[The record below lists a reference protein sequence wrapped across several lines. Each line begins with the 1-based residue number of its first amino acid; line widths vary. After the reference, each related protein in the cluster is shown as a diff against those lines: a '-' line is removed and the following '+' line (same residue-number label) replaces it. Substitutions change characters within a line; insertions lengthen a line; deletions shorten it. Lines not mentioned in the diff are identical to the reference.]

1 MRQAT
6 KRGGWYVIVEG
17 IRSAEPTTKAEAR
30 LMARDLR
37 FAFGKGIAIAVRQE
51 RP

>member
-1 MRQAT
+1 MREQT

-17 IRSAEPTTKAEAR
+17 VRSAEPTTKAEAK
-30 LMARDLR
+30 LLARDLR
-37 FAFGKGIAIAVRQE
+37 YAFGKGIAIAVRQG